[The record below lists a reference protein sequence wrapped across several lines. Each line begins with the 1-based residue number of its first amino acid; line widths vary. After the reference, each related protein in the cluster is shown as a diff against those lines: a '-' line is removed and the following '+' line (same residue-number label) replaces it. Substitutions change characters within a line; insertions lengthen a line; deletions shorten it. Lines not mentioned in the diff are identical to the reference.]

1 MKKSILGVVG
11 ILFLL
16 LNPSDMSA
24 QEYDAEKIKVKKHT
38 VMELYEPDLVL
49 SVDAR
54 RQLKVERKNT
64 IARRKAILD
73 TLNISDRR
81 RQRLR
86 KLLLKS
92 PFSDQ
97 LNKAMAEIEFEDEQL
112 EH

>member
-11 ILFLL
+11 LLFLFL
-16 LNPSDMSA
+16 GSTHMSA
-24 QEYDAEKIKVKKHT
+24 QANDAEKIKIKKHT

-54 RQLKVERKNT
+54 MQLKVEHKNT
-64 IARRKAILD
+64 MARRNSILD
-73 TLNISDRR
+73 TLDISERR

-86 KLLLKS
+86 KLLLKN

-97 LNKAMAEIEFEDEQL
+97 LNKAMAEIEFEDDIMDN
-112 EH
+112 